1 MSLKKIQASNSCST
15 ETGSR
20 GDIHAVEYTECHRR
34 LSPCRS
40 VLAVTNRSA
49 HVASHL
55 LHAGFLVFTY
65 STTRADGTRGVFI
78 LLKRTE
84 CRHIFATQR
93 FSPDYSSYAVWFRK
107 TRVAFFGFV
116 SREFSNDPNENPRC
130 RPQSSMLLTT
140 Q

>member
-84 CRHIFATQR
+84 CPHIEGIRDPEVQSRLFVLRRLVQKDTR
-93 FSPDYSSYAVWFRK
+93 RIFWFCV
-107 TRVAFFGFV
+107 TRIF
-116 SREFSNDPNENPRC
+116 
-130 RPQSSMLLTT
+130 
-140 Q
+140 